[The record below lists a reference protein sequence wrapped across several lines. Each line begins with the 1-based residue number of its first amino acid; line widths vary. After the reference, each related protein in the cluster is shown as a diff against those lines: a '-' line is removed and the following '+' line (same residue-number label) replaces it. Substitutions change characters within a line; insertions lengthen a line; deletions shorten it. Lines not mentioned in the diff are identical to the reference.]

1 MAPAARVSEPIE
13 VRTADDWSLRA
24 DLGQP
29 AEPRAGVAVLAHA
42 AMARRTEFD
51 RPRGAGLARFLA
63 ARGWQTIAFDFRGH
77 GESRPV
83 RGRARPVRYDD
94 FVEGDVAAVC
104 DFARWQAGDLPVVVV
119 GHSMG
124 GAVALA
130 SIATGAASAD
140 AVVGIASNVWLPEL
154 EPSAHLWRAKR
165 ALLAA
170 SLAVARR
177 AGRAPVRTLRLGSD
191 DESLEVVED
200 FERFARTGRWTSA
213 ERGVDYLAALERVAL
228 PVLIVA
234 SAGDW
239 FECRP
244 ESAERFAARCGRKH
258 DFLRVEGGDGGAR
271 APSHMG
277 LVTGGRARGV
287 WERLERWMRTAALS
301 GSR

>member
-1 MAPAARVSEPIE
+1 VTESIE
-13 VRTADDWSLRA
+13 IRTVDDWSLRA
-24 DLGQP
+24 ELLEAAGP
-29 AEPRAGVAVLAHA
+29 PAGVAVLAHA
-42 AMARRTEFD
+42 AMARRSEFD
-51 RPRGAGLARFLA
+51 RPRGAGLARFLSD
-63 ARGWQTIAFDFRGH
+63 RGWQTIAFDFRGH

-83 RGRARPVRYDD
+83 RGRARPFRYDD
-94 FVEGDVAAVC
+94 FVEGDMAAAC
-104 DFARWQAGDLPVVVV
+104 DFARWQAGGDRPVVVV

-130 SIATGAASAD
+130 SIATGRASAD
-140 AVVGIASNVWLPEL
+140 AVVGIASNVWLRAL
-154 EPSAHLWRAKR
+154 EPSPVLWHAKR

-177 AGRAPVRTLRLGSD
+177 AGRAPARMLRMGSD

-213 ERGVDYLAALERVAL
+213 EHGVDYLAALERIAI
-228 PVLIVA
+228 PVLVVA
-234 SAGDW
+234 SVADW

-244 ESAERFAARCGRKH
+244 ESAARFAAHCGGRH
-258 DFLRVEGGDGGAR
+258 ELLRVDRGDGGAR
-271 APSHMG
+271 APDHMG

-287 WERLERWMRTAALS
+287 WERVEAWMRAATVS